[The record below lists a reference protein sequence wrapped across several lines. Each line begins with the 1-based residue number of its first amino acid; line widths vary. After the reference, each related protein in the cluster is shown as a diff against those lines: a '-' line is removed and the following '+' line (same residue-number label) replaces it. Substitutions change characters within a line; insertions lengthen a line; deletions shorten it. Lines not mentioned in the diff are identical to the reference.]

1 MKNNH
6 SMLCALL
13 LTAMTTAVYAQS
25 SKLKLYTKGLV
36 TTAAKAPAHEDADDK
51 KNVTVL
57 IDEDFSGFTEG
68 TEDAPAETKLL
79 DDMGNFTDPSM
90 LKPYSS
96 KLGDKAWGG
105 EGLYSAGGCIAIKD
119 GWFLNTPAGD
129 MSGNVTMT
137 FRARI
142 SNGADVDGKEAL
154 DLIFLSRKSLIDYG
168 KKKYNL
174 TDQWQTFT
182 YTANNGDFS
191 YTGFQ
196 FMSNL
201 DNNTIL
207 IDDIHVTSEAQSI
220 AAPVAHDAEN
230 ATENGFTAMWQ
241 PTAEASS
248 YLLSVYSK
256 TENNENV
263 SVEEG
268 FESVKADADGVVD
281 ATAPG
286 YPEGWT
292 INWAD
297 AAKSHVGKGA
307 TSKQSLRMSAEGDYI
322 TTPDCKQGYSS
333 LQFWVKPEVSQD
345 EVPYG
350 SYVQLSFD
358 TDYGLYP
365 FASIDMTDLLDEETK
380 KNGYI
385 CNLDEALAMFDG
397 VYSLK
402 IEYFPAEGDNTTLLF
417 DDFAYT
423 YPAPPT
429 LNYLLQDKEIKAEPL
444 AEDEEYVKYP
454 VSGLDPNLDYYYT
467 VKAVNSEF
475 TSEPSKEI
483 EVYTV
488 SQPTVLEATNVTEN
502 SYTANWTSNKK
513 VDYYRVEQIQKNTIA
528 KDTENYDI
536 LYEDFSKVKSDFKES
551 DIADGFIEQGEYTSG
566 YKPIDDLTHIAG
578 WKASST
584 QRVEGW
590 LGGMASGGEGTIA
603 GAIVTP
609 TLDLSHND
617 GECTVTVR
625 AWGQED
631 DWLVIQGINAAAYA
645 GIRFPAG
652 GFVETTVSIPA
663 CTAKESLTFYS
674 NSYYPFLIDY
684 IKIQQNV
691 KAGEVVSVTTASV
704 HTADATVNSLVMDNP
719 NFGEGHDI
727 YYKVTG
733 LRYYHG
739 DKKDVVASTPSELML
754 VKNPTTGITS
764 TGADNNLNV
773 KVVATNGGVVVFGA
787 DVTNVQAFSMSGQLA
802 ASKRISTGNNFIA
815 LPSGVYFVK
824 TVSGTVKVVVK

>member
-1 MKNNH
+1 
-6 SMLCALL
+6 MLCALL
-13 LTAMTTAVYAQS
+13 LAAVAIPASAQS
-25 SKLKLYTKGLV
+25 TKLKLNTKSLAAY
-36 TTAAKAPAHEDADDK
+36 AAKAPAHEEADDN

-57 IDEDFSGFTEG
+57 IDEDFSGFTAG
-68 TEDAPAETKLL
+68 TEDQPDATELV
-79 DDMGNFTDPSM
+79 DDMGNFTDPSQ
-90 LKPYSS
+90 LKAYSS
-96 KLGDKAWGG
+96 KLSDKPWGG

-119 GWFLNTPAGD
+119 AWFLNTPAGD

-142 SNGADVDGKEAL
+142 ANGADVDGKDAL
-154 DLIFLSRKSLIDYG
+154 DVIFLSRKALVDYG
-168 KKKYNL
+168 RKKYSL

-182 YTANNGDFS
+182 FTADNGEFS

-196 FMSNL
+196 FMSNI
-201 DNNTIL
+201 DNTIL
-207 IDDIHVTSEAQSI
+207 IDDVRVTSEKTSI
-220 AAPVAHDAEN
+220 AAPVAQDAEN
-230 ATENGFTAMWQ
+230 ATETGFTAVWQ
-241 PTAEASS
+241 PTTEASS

-256 TENNENV
+256 TENNEDV
-263 SVEEG
+263 SVAEG
-268 FESVKADADGVVD
+268 FEGIKADVDGVID

-292 INWAD
+292 IGWAD
-297 AAKSHVGKGA
+297 ATKSHVGKGA
-307 TSKQSLRMSAEGDYI
+307 DSKQSLRMIAEGDYI
-322 TTPDCKQGYSS
+322 TTPECKQGLSS

-380 KNGYI
+380 QNGYT
-385 CNLDEALAMFDG
+385 CNLDEALSKFDG

-417 DDFAYT
+417 DDFSYT

-444 AEDEEYVKYP
+444 ADDEEFVKYP

-467 VKAVNSEF
+467 VKAANSEF
-475 TSEPSKEI
+475 TSEPSKEV

-488 SQPTVLEATNVTEN
+488 SQPTALEATDVTEN
-502 SYTANWTSNKK
+502 SYTANWTSNNK
-513 VDYYRVEQIQKNTIA
+513 VDFYRVEQVQQNLITE
-528 KDTENYDI
+528 DTNDYEI
-536 LYEDFSKVKSDFKES
+536 LYEDFSKVTSEFKES

-566 YKPIDDLTHIAG
+566 YRPIDDLTHIAG

-590 LGGMASGGEGTIA
+590 LGGMAASGQTGEIA

-609 TLDLSHND
+609 TIDLSHND
-617 GECTVTVR
+617 GECNVTVR

-631 DWLVIQGINAAAYA
+631 DWLAIQGVNPAAYA
-645 GIRFPAG
+645 GIRFPEG
-652 GFVETTVSIPA
+652 GFVEATVTIPT

-674 NSYYPFLIDY
+674 NNYYPFLIDY
-684 IKIQQNV
+684 IKITQNV
-691 KAGEVVSVTTASV
+691 KAGEKVSVTTASA
-704 HTADATVNSLVMDNP
+704 HTADATAKSLVIDNP
-719 NFGEGHDI
+719 NFGDGHDI
-727 YYKVTG
+727 YYRVTG

-739 DKKDVVASTPSELML
+739 DKKDVVASTPSEYVL
-754 VKNPTTGITS
+754 VKKPTTGISATDTNQNS
-764 TGADNNLNV
+764 AI
-773 KVVATNGGVVVFGA
+773 KVAATHGGVVVFGTA
-787 DVTNVQAFSMSGQLA
+787 DTDVQVFSLSGQLA
-802 ASKRISTGNNFIA
+802 ANKSVAKGNNFIA
-815 LPSGVYFVK
+815 LPSGVYLVK
-824 TVSGTVKVVVK
+824 AAGKTVKVVVE

>member
-1 MKNNH
+1 
-6 SMLCALL
+6 MLCSLL
-13 LTAMTTAVYAQS
+13 MAAVATSASAQS
-25 SKLKLYTKGLV
+25 TKLRLNTKSLAAY
-36 TTAAKAPAHEDADDK
+36 AAKSPAYEDADDK

-57 IDEDFSGFTEG
+57 IDEDFSGFVEG
-68 TEDAPAETKLL
+68 TEEAPSGTKLL
-79 DDMGNFTDPSM
+79 DDMGNFTDPS
-90 LKPYSS
+90 LFKPYSS

-105 EGLYSAGGCIAIKD
+105 AGIYSAGGCIAIKD

-142 SNGADVDGKEAL
+142 SDGAGVDGKEAL
-154 DLIFLSRKSLIDYG
+154 DLIFLSRKALIDYG

-182 YTANNGDFS
+182 YTASNGDFS

-220 AAPVAHDAEN
+220 AAPEVKDAEN
-230 ATENGFTAMWQ
+230 ATENGFTAVWQ
-241 PTAEASS
+241 PTSEATS
-248 YLLSVYSK
+248 YQLSVYSK
-256 TENNENV
+256 TENNEDV
-263 SVEEG
+263 SVAEG
-268 FESVKADADGVVD
+268 FESVKADANGVID
-281 ATAPG
+281 ATAPE

-292 INWAD
+292 IGWAD
-297 AAKSHVGKGA
+297 AAGSHVGKGA
-307 TSKQSLRMSAEGDYI
+307 ASQQSLRMSAEGDYI
-322 TTPDCKQGYSS
+322 TTPNCKQGYSS

-365 FASIDMTDLLDEETK
+365 FASIDMADLLDEETK

-385 CNLDEALAMFDG
+385 CDLTEALSMFDG

-402 IEYFPAEGDNTTLLF
+402 IEYYPVEDDNTTLLF
-417 DDFAYT
+417 DDFAYS

-429 LNYLLQDKEIKAEPL
+429 FNYLLQDEEIKAESL
-444 AEDEEYVKYP
+444 KEDDGSVKYP
-454 VSGLDPNLDYYYT
+454 VNGLDPNLDYFYT
-467 VKAVNSEF
+467 VKAKNSEYI
-475 TSEPSKEI
+475 SEPSKEI

-488 SQPTVLEATNVTEN
+488 SQPTVLEPTDVTEN
-502 SYTANWTSNKK
+502 GYTANWTSNKK
-513 VDYYRVEQIQKNTIA
+513 VDYYRIEQIQKNTIE

-536 LYEDFSKVKSDFKES
+536 LYEDFSKVTSDFKEA

-566 YKPIDDLTHIAG
+566 YRAIDDLTHIAG

-590 LGGMASGGEGTIA
+590 LGGMASGGEGTIP

-609 TLDLSHND
+609 TIDLSHND
-617 GECTVTVR
+617 GECTVTVK

-631 DWLVIQGINAAAYA
+631 DWLVIQGVNVASYA

-652 GFVETTVSIPA
+652 GFVEQTVTIPV
-663 CTAKESLTFYS
+663 CTAKETLTFYS
-674 NSYYPFLIDY
+674 NNYYPFLIDY

-704 HTADATVNSLVMDNP
+704 HTSDATVNSLVMDNP
-719 NFGEGHDI
+719 NFGEGHDVC
-727 YYKVTG
+727 YKVTG

-739 DKKDVVASTPSELML
+739 DKKDVVASIPSELML
-754 VKNPTTGITS
+754 VKNPTSGITS
-764 TGADNNLNV
+764 TDSDNGSLV
-773 KVVATNGGVVVFGA
+773 KVVATNGGVMVVGT
-787 DVTNVQAFSMSGQLA
+787 DGTGVHVYSLSGQLT
-802 ASKRISTGNNFIA
+802 ASKNIAAGNNFIA
-815 LPSGVYFVK
+815 LPSGIYLVK
-824 TVSGTVKVVVK
+824 AAGETVKVAVE